1 MTINNLFYDTL
12 GSGKKEIVFLHGFG
26 GSRHSFKALASH
38 LDSNFKSYLLDLPG
52 FGESKLERTFNLNDY
67 AKSINDFI
75 INMKI
80 DNPLIIGHSFGGRIA
95 LKMAELY
102 HYKIILISTPIYDYR
117 TLKTRVK
124 LLANKL
130 FKISKPSADYKNA
143 SPLMRQTMNNVFSDM
158 KKISF
163 KNIDGNK
170 VLIIYAN
177 NDKVV
182 PKRVAYYGK
191 RKMQG
196 SGLIEIKGNHFAYL
210 KETIL
215 LSKVIENYA

>member
-38 LDSNFKSYLLDLPG
+38 LDSNFKSYLLDLHG
-52 FGESKLERTFNLNDY
+52 FGESKLERAFNLNDY

-191 RKMQG
+191 RKMHG

-210 KETIL
+210 KETVL

>member
-1 MTINNLFYDTL
+1 M
-12 GSGKKEIVFLHGFG
+12 
-26 GSRHSFKALASH
+26 
-38 LDSNFKSYLLDLPG
+38 
-52 FGESKLERTFNLNDY
+52 
-67 AKSINDFI
+67 
-75 INMKI
+75 
-80 DNPLIIGHSFGGRIA
+80 
-95 LKMAELY
+95 
-102 HYKIILISTPIYDYR
+102 
-117 TLKTRVK
+117 VK

-191 RKMQG
+191 RKMHG

-210 KETIL
+210 KETVL

>member
-12 GSGKKEIVFLHGFG
+12 GSGKKEIIFLHGFG
-26 GSRHSFKALASH
+26 GSHHCFKALASY

-52 FGESKLERTFNLNDY
+52 FGESKLEMAFNLNDY

-80 DNPLIIGHSFGGRIA
+80 ANPLIIGHSFGGRIA

-117 TLKTRVK
+117 TLKTRFK

-130 FKISKPSADYKNA
+130 FKISKPSSDYKNA

-158 KKISF
+158 KKLSF

-210 KETIL
+210 KETVL

>member
-26 GSRHSFKALASH
+26 GSRHSFKALVSH

-52 FGESKLERTFNLNDY
+52 FGESKLESAFNLSDY

>member
-26 GSRHSFKALASH
+26 GSHHCFKALASH

-52 FGESKLERTFNLNDY
+52 FGESKLERAFNLNDY

-75 INMKI
+75 VNMKI

-170 VLIIYAN
+170 VLIILKN
-177 NDKVV
+177 RLCFLLEV
-182 PKRVAYYGK
+182 
-191 RKMQG
+191 KMKK
-196 SGLIEIKGNHFAYL
+196 LPFNKWKKHT
-210 KETIL
+210 TI
-215 LSKVIENYA
+215 

>member
-52 FGESKLERTFNLNDY
+52 FGESKLERAFNLNDY

-158 KKISF
+158 KK
-163 KNIDGNK
+163 
-170 VLIIYAN
+170 Y
-177 NDKVV
+177 
-182 PKRVAYYGK
+182 
-191 RKMQG
+191 
-196 SGLIEIKGNHFAYL
+196 HL
-210 KETIL
+210 KIL
-215 LSKVIENYA
+215 MVIRF

>member
-26 GSRHSFKALASH
+26 GSHHCFKALASH

-52 FGESKLERTFNLNDY
+52 FGESKLERAFNLNDY

-130 FKISKPSADYKNA
+130 FKISRPSADYKNV

-182 PKRVAYYGK
+182 PKRIAYYGK